1 MNILHINYGNKIPF
15 QINGNTITFNQI
27 YSVNCQER
35 QSDTQ
40 KIVNLFINEN
50 IISEIPN
57 GQYIANIII
66 PPKRFFLDENYQIQE
81 FDFDINSLTLLL
93 WAI

>member
-1 MNILHINYGNKIPF
+1 MNILHINEGDKISF
-15 QINGNTITFNQI
+15 HITGNTITFDNQ
-27 YSVNCQER
+27 YSIDCQQR

-40 KIVNLFINEN
+40 KIINLFLNDN

-66 PPKRFFLDENYQIQE
+66 PPKRFFLDDNYELQE
-81 FDFDINSLTLLL
+81 LDFDINSITLQL
-93 WAI
+93 WTV